1 MRGRFVLSMSLAVFL
16 CCPVQAASDPISVH
30 WSELPQHLNTRW
42 KVALALPDGAR
53 IQGKVVK
60 VEPDALVVN
69 VTRTDD
75 SGRHPKGRAEIPR
88 ASVRQLQILR
98 MGWVWRTVLTP
109 VAVFASLGP
118 VAALAWSARSDAAA
132 VAVLAMPVGAGVG
145 AYYGARRLDRKTR
158 TILVVP
164 D

>member
-1 MRGRFVLSMSLAVFL
+1 MGSRSAVPILVAFL
-16 CCPVQAASDPISVH
+16 CCPVRAASGPASVH

-53 IQGKVVK
+53 IQGKVIK
-60 VEPDALVVN
+60 VEPDALVLN
-69 VTRTDD
+69 VTKTDD

-88 ASVRQLQILR
+88 ASVRELQVLR

-109 VAVFASLGP
+109 MAIFASLGP
-118 VAALAWSARSDAAA
+118 VAALAWSARSNAAA
-132 VAVLAMPVGAGVG
+132 VAVLAIPAGAGVA
-145 AYYGARRLDRKTR
+145 AYYGAKRLDRKTR
-158 TILVVP
+158 TIVVLQ